1 MLSSLNRRLIFPI
14 NNTLNEY
21 CYKSTQESIQKQILY
36 NNLARNKVTIDD
48 LLYEN
53 KCLKRNFNLYGFVFF
68 LSISTIGF
76 LLYKRLR

>member
-1 MLSSLNRRLIFPI
+1 MISLLNRRLIFPI

-36 NNLARNKVTIDD
+36 NNLARNKIKTDD
-48 LLYEN
+48 LLYDN
-53 KCLKRNFNLYGFVFF
+53 RVLKRNYNFYGFVFF
-68 LSISTIGF
+68 LSISTVGF